1 MFVIVDGG
9 TSSTEVF
16 KKYSSSTTKLHN
28 DKYIKY
34 VENIVTS
41 TLIFK
46 KYIKDNVTSML
57 LSKKFDKN
65 LMISVLI
72 FMKYDS
78 NLMISML
85 IFKKYIKKFNKY
97 INI

>member
-1 MFVIVDGG
+1 
-9 TSSTEVF
+9 
-16 KKYSSSTTKLHN
+16 
-28 DKYIKY
+28 
-34 VENIVTS
+34 
-41 TLIFK
+41 
-46 KYIKDNVTSML
+46 ML
-57 LSKKFDKN
+57 VSKKFNKN